1 VTSSADHVRGIYQ
14 ELMAAQSWGGLPP
27 EGEEFLKTAAV
38 TRKDRDTALW
48 QTWKDSGKDPTHLD
62 PLLDAYQPLVAMKMR
77 EWRAPAIPPAAFQAE
92 LHGQLIRAFDTYNP
106 SRGTALATHV
116 HHRIQKAKR
125 YMNQYQNIGYIP
137 ENKSRHIGELLRA
150 QSMLNEDLGR
160 DPTPQEL
167 SDHLGMSVK
176 RVTQVQQSMRR
187 DVPSS
192 ALESDPTTMA
202 NNPRM
207 AEVLD
212 LLPHSLS
219 PDERQVFDHIYG
231 RNGKQQITSTGAL
244 AKALGKSPSQISR
257 IRSSIAQ
264 QFRNNL

>member
-1 VTSSADHVRGIYQ
+1 MNGIAQRVAELQADLDGARC
-14 ELMAAQSWGGLPP
+14 WGDLPA
-27 EGEEFLKTAAV
+27 EGEAFLKTAAV
-38 TRKDRDTALW
+38 VRKDRDIALW
-48 QTWKDSGKDPTHLD
+48 QAWKDSGKDPNHLD

-137 ENKSRHIGELLRA
+137 ENKSKHIGALLRA
-150 QSMLNEDLGR
+150 QSMLGEDLGR
-160 DPTPQEL
+160 EPTPDEL
-167 SDHLGMSVK
+167 SDHLGMPVK
-176 RVTQVQQSMRR
+176 RVLQVQQSLRR
-187 DVPSS
+187 DVASS
-192 ALESDPTTMA
+192 ALESDPTTIA

-219 PDERQVFDHIYG
+219 ADERQVFDHIYG
-231 RNGKQQITSTGAL
+231 RNGKAQITSTGTL
-244 AKALGKSPSQISR
+244 AKTLGKSPSQISR
-257 IRSSIAQ
+257 LRSSIAT